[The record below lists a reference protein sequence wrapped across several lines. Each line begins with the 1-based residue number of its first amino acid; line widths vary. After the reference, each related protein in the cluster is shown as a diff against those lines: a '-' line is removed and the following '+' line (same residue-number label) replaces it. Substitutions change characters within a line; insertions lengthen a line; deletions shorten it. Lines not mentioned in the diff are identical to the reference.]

1 MKITNLS
8 TAVAAA
14 AVAAAAILGTAPAA
28 FGDAS
33 AVTTST
39 LGSAAKL
46 NNGDVVQAWT
56 VTDLKPSSDTIPY
69 EVRGKLW
76 EVTAT
81 DEAVQ
86 GNVTPIV
93 SNFNVRA
100 ADGTNYRALFQVATP
115 QGVNPSTIPQGEKAS
130 GKIYFDVTGPEP
142 TTVVYNA
149 GGKDL
154 LVWDKPAASTT
165 APSGTGQ
172 SRPATASPPATAA
185 PAAAAAAEAES
196 EAVTDAE
203 TEATP
208 APAAASTA
216 EGGTEATPAGAG
228 SRATDLPAATAAEA
242 ETEAT
247 ATDAE
252 TTPVTE
258 ETPAAP
264 APEGTTPV
272 SLGTPAAEGT
282 PAVEGAPAGAS
293 AGNVATAVPPAA
305 PAEGA
310 PAEVADP
317 ALVPAG
323 VQPTTTVPAPAPTTA
338 PVSHGPAA

>member
-14 AVAAAAILGTAPAA
+14 AVAAAAVLGTAPAA

-33 AVTTST
+33 AVTTSS

-69 EVRGKLW
+69 QVRGTLW
-76 EVTAT
+76 ELTAT
-81 DEAVQ
+81 DEAIQ

-93 SNFNVRA
+93 SNFNLRA
-100 ADGTNYRALFQVATP
+100 ADGQNYRALFQVATP
-115 QGVNPSTIPQGEKAS
+115 LGVNPSTIAQGEKS
-130 GKIYFDVTGPEP
+130 TGKIYFDVTGPEP

-149 GGKDL
+149 GGRDL
-154 LVWDKPAASTT
+154 LVWDKPAASAP
-165 APSGTGQ
+165 APSGTSP
-172 SRPATASPPATAA
+172 SRSGTSSSPATAA
-185 PAAAAAAEAES
+185 PAAAAE
-196 EAVTDAE
+196 AE

-216 EGGTEATPAGAG
+216 EEGTEATPAGAG

-242 ETEAT
+242 EAETEAET
-247 ATDAE
+247 A
-252 TTPVTE
+252 PGTE

-272 SLGTPAAEGT
+272 SLGAPLAEGT
-282 PAVEGAPAGAS
+282 PAAEVAPEGAPAGAS

-310 PAEVADP
+310 PVEAADP